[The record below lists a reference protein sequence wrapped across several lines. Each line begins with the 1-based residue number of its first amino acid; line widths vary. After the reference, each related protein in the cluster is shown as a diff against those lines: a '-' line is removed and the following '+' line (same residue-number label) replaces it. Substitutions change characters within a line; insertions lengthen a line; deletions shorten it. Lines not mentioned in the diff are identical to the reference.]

1 MTFNWLELHRRSHE
15 EFARRL
21 AAVTDWS
28 APTPDSEWDTRA
40 LVRHVVSEQQ
50 LVPHLLSG
58 MPLEEAR
65 RAVAPL
71 DEDDLRSEW
80 ERYSP
85 AALAA
90 WDEAPESGSVRLS
103 RDTLTIDDYLREQV
117 SDIAIHAWDLAR
129 ATGTDETLHP
139 DLVEAA
145 WSIFEPQR
153 DTLEASGLYASAV
166 PVPEDAPLQ
175 VRLLALTGRNPLA

>member
-1 MTFNWLELHRRSHE
+1 MTYDWLELHRRSHE
-15 EFARRL
+15 EFGRRL

-28 APTPDSEWDTRA
+28 APTPDADWDTRA
-40 LVRHVVSEQQ
+40 LVRHVVTEQQ

-58 MPLEEAR
+58 LPLEEAQ

-71 DEDDLRSEW
+71 DDDDLRAEW

-90 WDEAPESGSVRLS
+90 WDEAPESGRVRLEG
-103 RDTLTIDDYLREQV
+103 DTLTLGDYLQEQV

-129 ATGTDETLHP
+129 ATGTDEALHP
-139 DLVEAA
+139 ELVEAA
-145 WSIFEPQR
+145 WTIFEPQR
-153 DTLEASGLYASAV
+153 ATLEASGLYASAV

-175 VRLLALTGRNPLA
+175 VRLLALTGRNASA